1 MTQIKI
7 KDVIGK
13 NYDIFWNDKHFY
25 RVVKGSRGS
34 KKSKTIAINMI
45 YRIMK
50 YPESN
55 LLVIRRVFNT
65 LRNSCRA
72 DLIWAINRLKVNH
85 LWKIPKGEHTLT
97 YLPTG
102 QQILFAGLDD
112 PLKLTSITVA
122 QGYLNFVWIEEAFQI
137 EKQEMFETLEESIRG
152 ILPSHL
158 FHQITLSF
166 NPWSEDHWLR
176 KRFYNDTYDREY
188 TDDLIYAITTDYTM
202 NEFLDEVTLKRFEEM
217 KIKRPNR
224 FRVAGLGEWG
234 IAEGLV
240 YNNWEV
246 LEFDPVKLLRSDFS
260 LEAAFGLDF
269 GFTNDPSAFIA
280 VIVDLRNKR
289 LFIFDEFYKKRLLN
303 NEIAEE
309 IKIRGYSKDEI
320 TADCAE
326 AKSIEEIR
334 GYGISRIK
342 QSSKGKGSVNQGI
355 QYIQQF
361 DIYVHPKCTNTIM
374 EFKNYVWEEKN
385 GITLNKAADN
395 YNHLMD
401 ALRYALEKYSTGG
414 VHNILV

>member
-85 LWKIPKGEHTLT
+85 LWRVPKGEHTLT

-152 ILPSHL
+152 ILPPHL

-334 GYGISRIK
+334 SYGISRIK

>member
-13 NYDIFWNDKHFY
+13 NYDLFWNDKHFY

-72 DLIWAINRLKVNH
+72 DLIWAINKLKVNH
-85 LWKIPKGEHTLT
+85 LWKVPKGEHTLT

-152 ILPSHL
+152 ILPPHL

-188 TDDLIYAITTDYTM
+188 IDDLTYAITTDYTM

-334 GYGISRIK
+334 SYGISRIK

-361 DIYVHPKCTNTIM
+361 DIYVHPKCINTIM

>member
-13 NYDIFWNDKHFY
+13 NYDLFWNDKHFY

-85 LWKIPKGEHTLT
+85 LWRVPKGEHTLT

-280 VIVDLRNKR
+280 VIVDLKNKR

-334 GYGISRIK
+334 SYGISRIK

>member
-13 NYDIFWNDKHFY
+13 NYDLFWNDKHFY

-309 IKIRGYSKDEI
+309 IKTRGYSKDEI

-334 GYGISRIK
+334 SYGISRIK

>member
-13 NYDIFWNDKHFY
+13 NYDLFWNDKHFY

-45 YRIMK
+45 HRIMK

-240 YNNWEV
+240 YNNWEI
-246 LEFDPVKLLRSDFS
+246 LEFDPIKLLKNDFS

-303 NEIAEE
+303 NEIAKE
-309 IKIRGYSKDEI
+309 IKLRGYSKDEI

-334 GYGISRIK
+334 RHGISRIK

>member
-13 NYDIFWNDKHFY
+13 NYDLFWNDKHFY

-152 ILPSHL
+152 ILPPHL

-176 KRFYNDTYDREY
+176 KRFYNDTYEREY
-188 TDDLIYAITTDYTM
+188 IDDLIYAITTDYTM

-334 GYGISRIK
+334 SYGISRIK

>member
-13 NYDIFWNDKHFY
+13 NYDLFWNDKHFY

-152 ILPSHL
+152 ILPPHL

-240 YNNWEV
+240 YNNWEI
-246 LEFDPVKLLRSDFS
+246 LEFDPIKLLKNDFS

-309 IKIRGYSKDEI
+309 IKLRGYSKDEI

-334 GYGISRIK
+334 RHGISRIR

-385 GITLNKAADN
+385 GITINKAADN

-414 VHNILV
+414 VHDILV

>member
-1 MTQIKI
+1 MTQIRI
-7 KDVIGK
+7 KDVIGG
-13 NYDIFWNDKHFY
+13 NYDEFWNDRHFY

-34 KKSKTIAINMI
+34 KKSKTIALNMI

-55 LLVIRRVFNT
+55 LLVVRRVFNT
-65 LRNSCRA
+65 LKTSCRS
-72 DLIWAINRLKVNH
+72 DLIWAINKFKVGY
-85 LWKIPKGEHTLT
+85 LWKIPKAEHTLT

-102 QQILFAGLDD
+102 QQILFFGLDD
-112 PLKLTSITVA
+112 PLKLTSITVPK
-122 QGYLNFVWIEEAFQI
+122 GYLNFCWIEECFQI
-137 EKQEMFETLEESIRG
+137 EKESMFDTLEESIRG
-152 ILPSHL
+152 KLPDGL

-176 KRFYNDTYDREY
+176 KRFYNDSYDKTYIDEL
-188 TDDLIYAITTDYTM
+188 TYAITTDYTM

-224 FRVAGLGEWG
+224 FRIAGMGEWG
-234 IAEGLV
+234 VAEGLV

-246 LEFDPVKLLRSDFS
+246 LNFDPIKLLREDFK
-260 LEAAFGLDF
+260 LEVALGLDF

-280 VIVDLRNKR
+280 VIVDLANKR
-289 LFIFDEFYKKRLLN
+289 LFIFDEFYKKHLLN

-309 IKIRGYSKDEI
+309 IKLRGYSKDEI
-320 TADCAE
+320 IADCAE
-326 AKSIEEIR
+326 AKSIEEIKR
-334 GYGISRIK
+334 LGVSRIK
-342 QSSKGKGSVNQGI
+342 QSVKGQGSVNQGI

-361 DIYVHPKCTNTIM
+361 DIYVHPKCVNTVM
-374 EFKNYVWEEKN
+374 EFKNYIWQEKD
-385 GITLNKAADN
+385 GTTLNKPVDN

-401 ALRYALEKYSTGG
+401 ALRYALEKYSVGG

>member
-13 NYDIFWNDKHFY
+13 NYDLFWNDKHFY

-85 LWKIPKGEHTLT
+85 LWRVPKGEHTLT

-188 TDDLIYAITTDYTM
+188 TDDLIYATTTDYTM

-334 GYGISRIK
+334 SYGISRIK

-414 VHNILV
+414 VHDILV

>member
-13 NYDIFWNDKHFY
+13 NYDLFWNDKHFY

-85 LWKIPKGEHTLT
+85 LWRVPKGEHTLT

-152 ILPSHL
+152 ILPPHL

-176 KRFYNDTYDREY
+176 KRFYNDTYEREY
-188 TDDLIYAITTDYTM
+188 IDDLIYAITTDYTM

-334 GYGISRIK
+334 RHGISRIK

>member
-13 NYDIFWNDKHFY
+13 NYDLFWNDKHFY

-85 LWKIPKGEHTLT
+85 LWRVPKGEHTLT

-152 ILPSHL
+152 ILPPHL

-240 YNNWEV
+240 YNNWEI
-246 LEFDPVKLLRSDFS
+246 LDFDAIELLKKDFS
-260 LEAAFGLDF
+260 LETAFGLDF

-334 GYGISRIK
+334 RHGISRIR

-414 VHNILV
+414 VHDILV

>member
-13 NYDIFWNDKHFY
+13 NYDLFWNDKHFY

-152 ILPSHL
+152 ILPPHL

-176 KRFYNDTYDREY
+176 KRFYNDTYEREY
-188 TDDLIYAITTDYTM
+188 IDDLIYAITTDYTM

-246 LEFDPVKLLRSDFS
+246 LEFDPIKLLRSDFS

-334 GYGISRIK
+334 RHGISRIK

-414 VHNILV
+414 VHDILV

>member
-13 NYDIFWNDKHFY
+13 NYDLFWNDKHFY

-85 LWKIPKGEHTLT
+85 LWRVPRGEHTLT

-152 ILPSHL
+152 ILPPHL

-188 TDDLIYAITTDYTM
+188 EDDLIYATTTDYTM
-202 NEFLDEVTLKRFEEM
+202 NEFLDEITIKRFEEM

-224 FRVAGLGEWG
+224 YRVAGLGEWG

-240 YNNWEV
+240 YNNWEI
-246 LEFDPVKLLRSDFS
+246 LDFDAIELLKKDFS

-309 IKIRGYSKDEI
+309 IKLRGYSKDEI

-334 GYGISRIK
+334 RHGVSRIK

-385 GITLNKAADN
+385 GKTLNKAADN

-401 ALRYALEKYSTGG
+401 ALRYALEKYSAGG

>member
-13 NYDIFWNDKHFY
+13 NYDLFWNDKHFY

-152 ILPSHL
+152 ILPPHL

-240 YNNWEV
+240 YDNWEV

-334 GYGISRIK
+334 SYGISRIK

>member
-13 NYDIFWNDKHFY
+13 NYDLFWNDKHFY

-85 LWKIPKGEHTLT
+85 LWRVPKGEHTLT

-188 TDDLIYAITTDYTM
+188 TDDLIYATTTDYTM

-320 TADCAE
+320 IADCAE

-334 GYGISRIK
+334 SYGISRIK

-414 VHNILV
+414 VHDILV

>member
-13 NYDIFWNDKHFY
+13 NYDLFWNDKHFY

-85 LWKIPKGEHTLT
+85 LWRIPKGEHTLT

-334 GYGISRIK
+334 SYGIGRIK

>member
-13 NYDIFWNDKHFY
+13 NYDLFWNDKHFY

-85 LWKIPKGEHTLT
+85 LWRVPKGEHTLT

-334 GYGISRIK
+334 SYGISRIK

>member
-13 NYDIFWNDKHFY
+13 NYDLFWNDKHFY

-72 DLIWAINRLKVNH
+72 DLIWAINKLKVNH
-85 LWKIPKGEHTLT
+85 LWKVPKGEHTLT

-152 ILPSHL
+152 ILPPHL

-176 KRFYNDTYDREY
+176 KRFYNDTYEREY
-188 TDDLIYAITTDYTM
+188 IDDLIYAITTDYTM

-246 LEFDPVKLLRSDFS
+246 LEFDPIKLLRSDFS

-334 GYGISRIK
+334 RHGISRIK

>member
-13 NYDIFWNDKHFY
+13 NYDLFWNDKHFY

-152 ILPSHL
+152 ILPPHL

-176 KRFYNDTYDREY
+176 KRFYNNTYDREY

-260 LEAAFGLDF
+260 LEVAFGLDF

-334 GYGISRIK
+334 SYGISRIK

>member
-13 NYDIFWNDKHFY
+13 NYDLFWNDKHFY

-85 LWKIPKGEHTLT
+85 LWRVPKGEHTLT

-137 EKQEMFETLEESIRG
+137 EKQEMFETIEESIRG

-188 TDDLIYAITTDYTM
+188 TDDLIYATTTDYTM

-334 GYGISRIK
+334 SYGISRIK

-414 VHNILV
+414 VHDILV

>member
-309 IKIRGYSKDEI
+309 IKTRGYSKDEI

-334 GYGISRIK
+334 SYGISRIK

-361 DIYVHPKCTNTIM
+361 DIYVHPKCKNTIM

>member
-13 NYDIFWNDKHFY
+13 NYDLFWNDKHFY

-85 LWKIPKGEHTLT
+85 LWRVPKGEHTLT

-309 IKIRGYSKDEI
+309 IKTRGYSKDEI

-334 GYGISRIK
+334 RHGISRIK

>member
-13 NYDIFWNDKHFY
+13 NYDLFWNDKHFY

-85 LWKIPKGEHTLT
+85 LWRVPRGEHTLT

-152 ILPSHL
+152 ILPPHL

-188 TDDLIYAITTDYTM
+188 EDDLIYATTTDYTM
-202 NEFLDEVTLKRFEEM
+202 NEFLDEITIKRFEEM

-224 FRVAGLGEWG
+224 YRVAGLGEWG

-240 YNNWEV
+240 YNNWEI
-246 LEFDPVKLLRSDFS
+246 LDFDAIELLKKDFS

-309 IKIRGYSKDEI
+309 IKLRGYSKDEI

-334 GYGISRIK
+334 RHGVSRIK

-401 ALRYALEKYSTGG
+401 ALRYALEKYSAGG

>member
-13 NYDIFWNDKHFY
+13 NYDLFWNDKHFY

-50 YPESN
+50 YSESN

-65 LRNSCRA
+65 LKNSCRA
-72 DLIWAINRLKVNH
+72 DLVWAINRLKVNH

-309 IKIRGYSKDEI
+309 IKTRGYSKDEI

-334 GYGISRIK
+334 SYGISRIK

>member
-13 NYDIFWNDKHFY
+13 NYDLFWNDKHFY

-85 LWKIPKGEHTLT
+85 LWRVPKGEHTLT

-188 TDDLIYAITTDYTM
+188 TDDLIYATTTDYTM

-334 GYGISRIK
+334 SYGISRIK

>member
-13 NYDIFWNDKHFY
+13 NYDLFWNDKHFY

-202 NEFLDEVTLKRFEEM
+202 NEFLDEVTLKRFEKM

-334 GYGISRIK
+334 SYGISRIK

>member
-13 NYDIFWNDKHFY
+13 NYDLFWNDKHFY

-85 LWKIPKGEHTLT
+85 LWRVPKGEHTLT

-202 NEFLDEVTLKRFEEM
+202 NEFLDEITIKRFEEM

-224 FRVAGLGEWG
+224 YRVAGLGEWG

-240 YNNWEV
+240 YNNWEI
-246 LEFDPVKLLRSDFS
+246 LDFDAIELLKKDFS

-280 VIVDLRNKR
+280 VVVDLRNKR

-309 IKIRGYSKDEI
+309 IKLRGYSKDEI

-334 GYGISRIK
+334 SYGISRIK

>member
-13 NYDIFWNDKHFY
+13 NYDLFWNDKHFY

-85 LWKIPKGEHTLT
+85 LWRVPKGEHTLT

-152 ILPSHL
+152 ILPPHL

-240 YNNWEV
+240 YNNWEI
-246 LEFDPVKLLRSDFS
+246 LDFDAIELLKKDFS

-309 IKIRGYSKDEI
+309 IKKRGYSKDEI

-334 GYGISRIK
+334 RHGISRIK

-414 VHNILV
+414 VHDILV

>member
-152 ILPSHL
+152 ILPPHL

-240 YNNWEV
+240 YNNWEI
-246 LEFDPVKLLRSDFS
+246 LDFDAIELLKKDFS

-309 IKIRGYSKDEI
+309 IKLRGYSKDEI

-334 GYGISRIK
+334 SYGISRIK

>member
-13 NYDIFWNDKHFY
+13 NYDLFWNDKHFY

-85 LWKIPKGEHTLT
+85 LWRVPKGEHTLT

-152 ILPSHL
+152 ILPPHL

-176 KRFYNDTYDREY
+176 KRFYNNTYDREY

-334 GYGISRIK
+334 SYGIGRIK

>member
-152 ILPSHL
+152 ILPPHL

-334 GYGISRIK
+334 SYGISRIK

-385 GITLNKAADN
+385 GITLNKAADD

>member
-13 NYDIFWNDKHFY
+13 NYDLFWNDKHFY

-217 KIKRPNR
+217 KIKRLNR

-334 GYGISRIK
+334 SYGISRIK

>member
-13 NYDIFWNDKHFY
+13 NYDLFWNDKHFY

-50 YPESN
+50 YSESN

-85 LWKIPKGEHTLT
+85 LWRVPKGEHTLT

-152 ILPSHL
+152 ILPPHL

-202 NEFLDEVTLKRFEEM
+202 NEFLDEVTLKRFEKM

-240 YNNWEV
+240 YNNWEI
-246 LEFDPVKLLRSDFS
+246 LDFDAIELLKKDFS
-260 LEAAFGLDF
+260 LETAFGLDF

-334 GYGISRIK
+334 RHGISRIK

-414 VHNILV
+414 VHDILV

>member
-13 NYDIFWNDKHFY
+13 NYDLFWNDKHFY

-85 LWKIPKGEHTLT
+85 LWRVPKGEHTLT

-152 ILPSHL
+152 ILPPHL

-202 NEFLDEVTLKRFEEM
+202 NEFLDEITIKRFEEM

-246 LEFDPVKLLRSDFS
+246 LEFDPIKLLRSDFS

-334 GYGISRIK
+334 SYGISRIK

>member
-85 LWKIPKGEHTLT
+85 LWRVPKGEHTLT

-334 GYGISRIK
+334 SYGISRIK

>member
-13 NYDIFWNDKHFY
+13 NYDLFWNDKHFY

-85 LWKIPKGEHTLT
+85 LWRVPKGEHTLT

-152 ILPSHL
+152 ILPPHL

-176 KRFYNDTYDREY
+176 KRFYNDTYEREY
-188 TDDLIYAITTDYTM
+188 IDDLIYAITTDYTM

-334 GYGISRIK
+334 SYGISRIK

>member
-1 MTQIKI
+1 MTQIRI

-13 NYDIFWNDKHFY
+13 NYDNFWNDKHFY

-34 KKSKTIAINMI
+34 KKSKTIALNMI

-55 LLVIRRVFNT
+55 LLVVRRVFNT
-65 LRNSCRA
+65 LKNSCRA

-85 LWKIPKGEHTLT
+85 LWKIPKSEHTLS

-102 QQILFAGLDD
+102 QQILFFGLDD
-112 PLKLTSITVA
+112 PLKLTSITVPK
-122 QGYLNFVWIEEAFQI
+122 GYLNFCWIEECFQI
-137 EKQEMFETLEESIRG
+137 EKESMFDTLEESIRG
-152 ILPSHL
+152 KLPDGL

-176 KRFYNDTYDREY
+176 KRFYNDSYDKTYIDEL
-188 TDDLIYAITTDYTM
+188 TYAITTDYTM

-224 FRVAGLGEWG
+224 FRIAGMGEWG
-234 IAEGLV
+234 VAEGLV

-246 LEFDPVKLLRSDFS
+246 LNFDPIKLLREDFK
-260 LEAAFGLDF
+260 LEVALGLDF

-280 VIVDLRNKR
+280 VIVDLANKR
-289 LFIFDEFYKKRLLN
+289 LFIFDEFYKKHLLN

-309 IKIRGYSKDEI
+309 IKLRGYSKDEI
-320 TADCAE
+320 IADCAE
-326 AKSIEEIR
+326 AKSIEEIKR
-334 GYGISRIK
+334 LGVSRIK
-342 QSSKGKGSVNQGI
+342 QSVKGQGSVNQGI

-361 DIYVHPKCTNTIM
+361 DIYVHPKCVNTVM
-374 EFKNYVWEEKN
+374 EFKNYIWQEKD
-385 GITLNKAADN
+385 GTTLNKPVDN

-401 ALRYALEKYSTGG
+401 ALRYALEKYSVGG

>member
-1 MTQIKI
+1 MIRIKI
-7 KDVIGK
+7 KEVVGK
-13 NYDIFWNDKHFY
+13 NYDLFWNDKHFY

-85 LWKIPKGEHTLT
+85 LWRVPKGEHTLT

-246 LEFDPVKLLRSDFS
+246 LEFDPIKLLRSDFS

-334 GYGISRIK
+334 SYGISRIK

-414 VHNILV
+414 GHNILV

>member
-13 NYDIFWNDKHFY
+13 NYDLFWNDKHFY

-85 LWKIPKGEHTLT
+85 LWRVPKGEHTLT
-97 YLPTG
+97 YLPTE

-152 ILPSHL
+152 ILPPHL

-240 YNNWEV
+240 YNNWEI
-246 LEFDPVKLLRSDFS
+246 LEFDPIKLLKNDFS

-309 IKIRGYSKDEI
+309 IKLRGYSKDEI

-334 GYGISRIK
+334 RHGISRIK

-414 VHNILV
+414 VHDILV